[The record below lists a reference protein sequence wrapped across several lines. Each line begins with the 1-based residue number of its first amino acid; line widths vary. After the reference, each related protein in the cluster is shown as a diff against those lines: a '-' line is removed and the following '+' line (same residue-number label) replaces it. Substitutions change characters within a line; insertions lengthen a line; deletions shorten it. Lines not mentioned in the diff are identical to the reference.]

1 MIEVGRVC
9 IKTAGKDAGKHVVVI
24 DVDKDNFVIIDGGVK
39 RKRCNPRHL
48 EPTAKI
54 IPVKKGDDSSKV
66 RKAFA
71 AEGIE
76 IKEKKGKAVKEKQ
89 VKKRVLKS
97 LEKSEKKSDKKKPA
111 KK

>member
-1 MIEVGRVC
+1 MIEIGRVC

-39 RKRCNPRHL
+39 RKRCNPKHL
-48 EPTAKI
+48 EPTAKM

-71 AEGIE
+71 TEGIE
-76 IKEKKGKAVKEKQ
+76 IKERKGKSAKKKP

-97 LEKSEKKSDKKKPA
+97 LEKKKVEKKPVKK
-111 KK
+111 